1 MRKGGVMQPLSI
13 EGVKSGVAHTI
24 NFRNALQCN
33 VLPDGFDNFCCFVV
47 LVLERREETICQTLK
62 QGQSAS
68 NYGRSYE
75 WVCSAW

>member
-1 MRKGGVMQPLSI
+1 MQPLSI
-13 EGVKSGVAHTI
+13 EGVKSGVAYI
-24 NFRNALQCN
+24 EFIDFRN

-47 LVLERREETICQTLK
+47 LVLERREETIIQTLK

-68 NYGRSYE
+68 NCGRSYE